1 MVTHDRG
8 GRRPPGGGPR
18 TSRRQ
23 RLDEATVARIRE
35 VIAGWQELPL
45 RWEDLVQVL
54 RQRQVGSWTRQAL
67 STKPE
72 IVEAVKARKEA
83 LARGAKRRTRDPE
96 VVILR
101 RQVEDL
107 RKEVKD
113 LAEINAR
120 YEERHLTVLR
130 NALIRGLT
138 EGDLLRPLPAIDRS
152 GI

>member
-1 MVTHDRG
+1 MVAQDRG

-18 TSRRQ
+18 TGRRQ
-23 RLDEATVARIRE
+23 HLDEATVARIRE

-120 YEERHLTVLR
+120 YEERHLMVLR